1 MDLKYVPVTYWL
13 LGILFVI
20 FIAQMVADTTSPFLI
35 QTPVGKFYTNAIDYN
50 FALWPGRFLQGEA
63 MWGVVTS
70 MFLHA
75 NIIHFFFNGF
85 ALYMFGRFLEQ
96 RIGGRNLLKLFFVAG
111 IAGSFVHIA
120 FSMLTG
126 WAYHIPALGASG
138 AIFGIFG
145 VLIILRPDIKVVT
158 FPIPILMPLW
168 QAVVMFTLFGIVF
181 MPFIAHDVH
190 LTGLAVGLLF
200 GRRFK
205 EKIRK
210 DPDHE
215 FKIVYSIPKDA
226 GVFENKDPYEW
237 IDEYR

>member
-1 MDLKYVPVTYWL
+1 MNLKYIPVTYWL

-20 FIAQMVADTTSPFLI
+20 FIGQMFADVSYPFVVN
-35 QTPVGKFYTNAIDYN
+35 TPIGSFMTNPIDYN
-50 FALWPGRFLQGEA
+50 FALWPGRFLEGEA
-63 MWGVVTS
+63 MVGVVTS
-70 MFLHA
+70 IFLHA
-75 NIIHFFFNGF
+75 NIIHFFFNAF

-96 RIGGRNLLKLFFVAG
+96 RIGGRNLLKLFFAAG
-111 IAGSFVHIA
+111 ITGSFVHIA

-126 WAYHIPALGASG
+126 WAYYIPTLGASG

-158 FPIPILMPLW
+158 FPIPVLLPLW

-190 LTGLAVGLLF
+190 LTGLAVGILY

-215 FKIVYSIPKDA
+215 FKVVYTVPEGS
-226 GVFENKDPYEW
+226 GVLGEKDPYDW
-237 IDEYR
+237 IDAYR